1 MQEVHE
7 MLNCKNSKCEG
18 SAKCKREVQKL
29 QAQGKA
35 QARSASAKCKKCKRE
50 VQEVQTQTARTASAR
65 CSAKVQ
71 NCAKFKRKV
80 HEVQAQSEAQSD
92 GLLDSPLDPVR
103 PRRAELLSI
112 S

>member
-7 MLNCKNSKCEG
+7 ILNCKNSKCEG
-18 SAKCKREVQKL
+18 SAKCRNCKHKARRKREVQAQSARNASAKSKKCKHKL
-29 QAQGKA
+29 QELQARGA
-35 QARSASAKCKKCKRE
+35 ARSA
-50 VQEVQTQTARTASAR
+50 
-65 CSAKVQ
+65 SAKVQ
-71 NCAKFKRKV
+71 NCAKFKRKA